1 MLVLKYLLMILGI
14 GLFGS
19 ASALVVY
26 DIYLS
31 AQLRRLLRRN
41 TTDESGANLF
51 HFSQESGSLA
61 SARRARLAPAPTL
74 SGRRAA
80 LGPGE
85 KSGLRARTPRKPLR
99 NHLTLRANFPG
110 ATAGQ
115 GLR

>member
-1 MLVLKYLLMILGI
+1 MLVLKYLLIILGI

-41 TTDESGANLF
+41 TTDESGAD
-51 HFSQESGSLA
+51 
-61 SARRARLAPAPTL
+61 
-74 SGRRAA
+74 
-80 LGPGE
+80 
-85 KSGLRARTPRKPLR
+85 LRARAPRNPLR
-99 NHLTLRANFPG
+99 NDFTLRTNFPG